1 MAEAEASQDIRLDQL
16 EKRVDR
22 HDEILDRLTE
32 SFTAL
37 QVDVAEMHRQQEL
50 TNEILKEGFKVIK
63 ICLAIIASIYG
74 VGAIPT

>member
-1 MAEAEASQDIRLDQL
+1 MAEAEASQDIRLDHL

-37 QVDVAEMHRQQEL
+37 QVDVADMHRQQEL

>member
-1 MAEAEASQDIRLDQL
+1 MAEAEATQDIRLEHL

-22 HDEILDRLTE
+22 HQDILDKLTE
-32 SFTAL
+32 SFAVL
-37 QVDVAEMHRQQEL
+37 QVNVGEMHRQQEL